1 MKNFKNVILSRFFVK
16 LLVLISFGCLL
27 AHSCQKK
34 SADDESEVGT
44 FDNAEEAFA
53 FTKQTLDFISK
64 ECNTGMKNATYRVN
78 EYEQVKSKIFKN
90 KNHEEINRP

>member
-1 MKNFKNVILSRFFVK
+1 MKNLNNVLPSRFFVK
-16 LLVLISFGCLL
+16 LLVLICFGCLL
-27 AHSCQKK
+27 THSCQKK
-34 SADDESEVGT
+34 LTNKESELGT

-64 ECNTGMKNATYRVN
+64 ECNNGMKNATYKVN

-90 KNHEEINRP
+90 KNHEEINHP